1 MTEEQKDWYDYGI
14 KKYFYFAMKV
24 LNDPQYRMLAQRAW
38 DARKRAHRWLH
49 RGNCELCRR
58 SYTSFCYNCIHD
70 VDELDCIYDNWEP
83 K

>member
-38 DARKRAHRWLH
+38 DARKKAHRWL
-49 RGNCELCRR
+49 GKNKCECCKHYEEEWDG
-58 SYTSFCYNCIHD
+58 SDCPFCNGGENNY
-70 VDELDCIYDNWEP
+70 WEP